1 MKKSALAVIVL
12 FIFFSSCE
20 IEYRDGHRY
29 PHAMGWE
36 HRHHPDHHEL
46 YNHGW
51 HHDKNGNEIIG
62 SPPAKDFNHSK
73 EGGI

>member
-1 MKKSALAVIVL
+1 MKMALVL
-12 FIFFSSCE
+12 VAATLIFLFSCE

-36 HRHHPDHHEL
+36 HRHHPDHIET

-62 SPPAKDFNHSK
+62 HPPVKDLNH
-73 EGGI
+73 